1 MYHFSE
7 TKLSGLLI
15 NSVLNK
21 DKPAVLSQFNGVEVL
36 SPPSGTLILM
46 TQVSVYLLPLL
57 KVTRTT
63 YYCNSQVS
71 EEGHNQP

>member
-1 MYHFSE
+1 MDHFSE

-21 DKPAVLSQFNGVEVL
+21 DKPAVLYQFNGVEVL